1 MANQSSAYNF
11 ELFEPNRKIEQEPPR
26 KTNVIELP
34 KEQLEAN
41 RHTKVRPFRLVAI
54 FAVFAIIAGIVAAY
68 VNGQVQLSQLSNEMG
83 TAQKTLQEQQ
93 DLTAQLKIKSDS
105 KLSMEAVENRASQNL
120 GMQKTTRSQI
130 TTVALSK
137 GDRSEVVGGTQ
148 NKNWLER
155 AWEAVKGFLS

>member
-26 KTNVIELP
+26 KPNVIELP

-41 RHTKVRPFRLVAI
+41 RRTKIRPIRLVAI
-54 FAVFAIIAGIVAAY
+54 FAAFTIISGIVAAY
-68 VNGQVQLSQLSNEMG
+68 VNGQVQLSELSEEMG
-83 TAQKTLQEQQ
+83 TAQATLQEQQ
-93 DLTAQLKIKSDS
+93 NLFTQLKIKSDS
-105 KLSMEAVENRASQNL
+105 KLSMEAVENRASTSL

-130 TTVALSK
+130 TTVELSK
-137 GDRSEVVGGTQ
+137 GDRSEVVGGIQ